1 MRLIK
6 MHDLI
11 QAENIQAIKDELAHI
26 LNSKEFNSSRRL
38 RDFLIFLVEE
48 TLAGRGPEIKA
59 YTIATQVFKRP
70 SDFDPQNDS
79 LVRVEAVKLRKRLK
93 NYYRQNSASN
103 IEITIPKG
111 RYHPVFLTP
120 KADTSANFSATQNTT
135 AKPVIVVL
143 PFTNLCSNDN
153 EAHLVIGF
161 VEEIV
166 IGLTRFHDLNVI
178 NANFSNY
185 FSSSNSSTPKQ
196 QDEQADLALAKK
208 LGARFVLQGSLQIH
222 GKILRIRLNLVDAH
236 TCHSLWAER
245 YDSNFDSSDFFSI
258 FDEITNKILAAIG
271 GSFGFINKSLLSE
284 LDHKRDDF
292 QTTKEFA
299 AYEAVLHYHSWIGT
313 SDKAHTHVAREALEK
328 AITVDPYY
336 ALPKGMLADIYAA
349 ISQWTD
355 TISAG
360 EELEQ
365 RSMQLALEGE
375 KIAPSCQYC
384 QWAKTFNYFL
394 RKQSDDFI
402 KAARFVL
409 SLNQANTNIV
419 NAVGYK
425 LVIFGQIDEGM
436 EILENSRKLNPFL
449 PDWYHVAP
457 ALVHYMNNN
466 LDAALNEANKLQ
478 LPGYL
483 VGPLIRGAI
492 LGKMGLMLQAKQEI
506 DEALAICP
514 NITQTGRRTLS
525 RLFFHDRQVNG
536 LIQGLNLAGLA
547 ID

>member
-1 MRLIK
+1 M
-6 MHDLI
+6 
-11 QAENIQAIKDELAHI
+11 
-26 LNSKEFNSSRRL
+26 
-38 RDFLIFLVEE
+38 
-48 TLAGRGPEIKA
+48 G
-59 YTIATQVFKRP
+59 QV
-70 SDFDPQNDS
+70 
-79 LVRVEAVKLRKRLK
+79 
-93 NYYRQNSASN
+93 
-103 IEITIPKG
+103 
-111 RYHPVFLTP
+111 
-120 KADTSANFSATQNTT
+120 TT
-135 AKPVIVVL
+135 AQTSTTKPVIVVL
-143 PFTNLCSNDN
+143 PFTNLCNNSN
-153 EAHLVIGF
+153 EAHLVTGF

-185 FSSSNSSTPKQ
+185 FHISDNSKPKQ
-196 QDEQADLALAKK
+196 HDEQAGFALAKK

-222 GKILRIRLNLVDAH
+222 GKIIRIRLNLVDSH
-236 TCHSLWAER
+236 SCHSLWAEH
-245 YDSNFDSSDFFSI
+245 YDFNFDANDFFSI

-271 GSFGFINKSLLSE
+271 GSFGLINKSLLNE
-284 LDHKRDDF
+284 LDQRKDEF

-313 SDKAHTHVAREALEK
+313 IDKEHTQIARKALEK
-328 AITVDPYY
+328 AIAIDPYY

-365 RSMQLALEGE
+365 RSMRLALEGE
-375 KIAPSCQYC
+375 KISPHCQYC

-394 RKQSDDFI
+394 RKQSDDFL
-402 KAARFVL
+402 KTARFVL

-483 VGPLIRGAI
+483 VGPLTRAAI
-492 LGKMGLMLQAKQEI
+492 LGKMGLKDQAKQEVN
-506 DEALAICP
+506 EALIVCP
-514 NITQTGRRTLS
+514 NIAQTGRRTLN
-525 RLFFHDRQVNG
+525 RLFFHDHQVNG
-536 LIQGLNLAGLA
+536 LIQGLNLAGLK